1 MYGVGRNH
9 TLGEHMTDFVFRDP
23 RAPTNRAMFA
33 SRERQR
39 VEDLGLVLQDDLGRN
54 PAEKNPLDDSQGIRG
69 EGHDFAFQV
78 VCWESAQ
85 LTRII
90 ATARDEGFE
99 QKGVLDILDEL

>member
-1 MYGVGRNH
+1 MNA
-9 TLGEHMTDFVFRDP
+9 FVFRDP

-33 SRERQR
+33 SRDRQE
-39 VEDLGLVLQDDLGRN
+39 VEDLGVTLQAELGRN

-69 EGHDFAFQV
+69 KGHDFAFQV

-90 ATARDEGFE
+90 ATARLQGFE